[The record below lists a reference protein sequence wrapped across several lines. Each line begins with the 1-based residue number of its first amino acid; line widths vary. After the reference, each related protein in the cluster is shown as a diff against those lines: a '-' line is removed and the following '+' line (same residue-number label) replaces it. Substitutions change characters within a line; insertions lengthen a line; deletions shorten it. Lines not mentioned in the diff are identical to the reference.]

1 MNSLRVLVID
11 DEPAVRQIIAA
22 HVKQAGYDVDQA
34 GGAAEAAAKLVR
46 GDVDIALCDIQMPDG
61 NGLDLVKSI
70 RESGIDTTFI
80 MVTAFASMETAID
93 ALRAGA
99 ADFIT
104 KPLRSEELLHRLAQV
119 ASLRSLRK
127 ENSVLRKVVN
137 ETAPRLFQF
146 GSASMLEV
154 ERLVRRV
161 APTNSTVLIT
171 GESGTGK
178 GVIARALHAQSG
190 RTSGSFV
197 SVNCGAIPETLL
209 ESEFFGHTKGAF
221 TGADRVRKG
230 LFVEAD
236 GGTLFL
242 DEIGELPLHTQTKLL
257 HVIEE
262 KEVRALG
269 SEQSRRVDVRII
281 AATNRDLQSM
291 VAEGKFRED
300 LYFRL
305 GMFHIVVPPLR
316 ARRED
321 IRALLQH
328 VLRGM
333 AAGNGTGRLP
343 QIDPAAEEVLVA
355 YRWPGNVREVENVL
369 NRAHLMADGDCITL
383 ADIPPQITRDFASVP
398 GALPPLNPETGI
410 TGVDAAPAGDLR
422 EQLRRYETQVISLA
436 IAAVGGDRR
445 VAANRLGIGLSSLYR
460 KLEEFSAAT
469 DPAGVA
475 QPVSIIKS

>member
-383 ADIPPQITRDFASVP
+383 ADIPPQITRDFASLP
-398 GALPPLNPETGI
+398 AALPPLNPETGI
-410 TGVDAAPAGDLR
+410 TSVDAAPAGDLR

-436 IAAVGGDRR
+436 IAAAGGDRR

-475 QPVSIIKS
+475 QPVSVIKS

>member
-1 MNSLRVLVID
+1 MNPLRVLVID
-11 DEPAVRQIIAA
+11 DEPAVRQIIAE
-22 HVKQAGYDVDQA
+22 HVKRAGYNVDQA
-34 GGAAEAAAKLVR
+34 GGAAEAASKLVR

-70 RESGIDTTFI
+70 RESGIDTTFV
-80 MVTAFASMETAID
+80 MVTAFATMETAIE

-99 ADFIT
+99 TDFIT
-104 KPLRSEELLHRLAQV
+104 KPLRTEELLHRLSQV
-119 ASLRSLRK
+119 ASLRSLYK
-127 ENSVLRKVVN
+127 ENLVLRKVVT
-137 ETAPRLFQF
+137 ESAPKLFRF

-154 ERLVRRV
+154 DRLMRRV

-197 SVNCGAIPETLL
+197 SINCGAIPETLL

-316 ARRED
+316 ERQED
-321 IRALLQH
+321 IKSLLKH
-328 VLRGM
+328 VLSGM
-333 AAGNGTGRLP
+333 VAGSRVGRLA
-343 QIDPAAEEVLVA
+343 QIDAAAEEVLLA
-355 YRWPGNVREVENVL
+355 YRWPGNVREIENVL
-369 NRAHLMADGDCITL
+369 NRAHLMADGDRITL
-383 ADIPPQITRDFASVP
+383 ADIPPQITSAVPVAPGTTPVENPASEITSGDAVP
-398 GALPPLNPETGI
+398 S
-410 TGVDAAPAGDLR
+410 GDLR
-422 EQLRRYETQVISLA
+422 EQLRRYEWQVISLA
-436 IAAVGGDRR
+436 IKSANGDRR
-445 VAANRLGIGLSSLYR
+445 AAANRLGIGLSSLYR
-460 KLEEFSAAT
+460 KLEEFSAPT
-469 DPAGVA
+469 DPATESDQKEIVA
-475 QPVSIIKS
+475 

>member
-178 GVIARALHAQSG
+178 GVIARELHAQSG

-343 QIDPAAEEVLVA
+343 QIDPAAEETLVA

-383 ADIPPQITRDFASVP
+383 ADIPPQITRDFASVSA
-398 GALPPLNPETGI
+398 ALPPLNPETGI
-410 TGVDAAPAGDLR
+410 TSVDAAPAGDLR
-422 EQLRRYETQVISLA
+422 EQLRRYETEVISLA
-436 IAAVGGDRR
+436 IAAAGGDRR

-469 DPAGVA
+469 DPAGVT
-475 QPVSIIKS
+475 QPVSVIKS

>member
-99 ADFIT
+99 TDFIT
-104 KPLRSEELLHRLAQV
+104 KPLRSEELLHRLSQV
-119 ASLRSLRK
+119 AALRNLNK
-127 ENSVLRKVVN
+127 ENTVLRKAVN
-137 ETAPRLFQF
+137 ENAPRLFQF

-154 ERLVRRV
+154 DRLVRRV
-161 APTNSTVLIT
+161 APTASTVLIT

-178 GVIARALHAQSG
+178 GVVARALHAQSG
-190 RTSGSFV
+190 RTSGAFV
-197 SVNCGAIPETLL
+197 AVNCGAIPETLL

-291 VAEGKFRED
+291 VADGKFRED

-316 ARRED
+316 ERRED
-321 IRALLQH
+321 IKALLEH

-333 AAGNGTGRLP
+333 AVSNGVGRLP
-343 QIDPAAEEVLVA
+343 QIDSAAEEVLMA
-355 YRWPGNVREVENVL
+355 YHWPGNVREVENVL
-369 NRAHLMADGDCITL
+369 NRAHLMADGDRITL
-383 ADIPPQITRDFASVP
+383 ADIPPQITRAIVTTSVTPLPANPGFATV
-398 GALPPLNPETGI
+398 GND
-410 TGVDAAPAGDLR
+410 VAPTGDLR
-422 EQLRRYETQVISLA
+422 ELLRRYENQVISLA
-436 IAAVGGDRR
+436 IAAAGGDRR
-445 VAANRLGIGLSSLYR
+445 AAAGKLGIGLSSLYR
-460 KLEEFSAAT
+460 KLEEFSTDTNAA
-469 DPAGVA
+469 DVA
-475 QPVSIIKS
+475 PSEPLAQK